1 MLTHLAD
8 CLDHVP
14 FFKGEEHRS
23 DLQGETDKP
32 DSAEQQRE
40 QDELEAKYDFW
51 SISGSFISRTH
62 VEERQKMHVSQD
74 ISLPIPQV
82 N

>member
-14 FFKGEEHRS
+14 FFLKGEEHRS
-23 DLQGETDKP
+23 DLQGEIDKP

-40 QDELEAKYDFW
+40 QDELEAKYAFW
-51 SISGSFISRTH
+51 SIFGSFISRTR
-62 VEERQKMHVSQD
+62 VEERQKMHVPQD
-74 ISLPIPQV
+74 ISLPIPLK
-82 N
+82 